1 MKSAALDNTS
11 ASKEPRC
18 WAVVDK
24 FFVCLKEIVDF
35 FIILLVHCKLI
46 IQLFVY
52 IFPVFFMKILLL
64 IWNCIPQEINK

>member
-1 MKSAALDNTS
+1 MKSVALDNTS
-11 ASKEPRC
+11 ASKEPCC

-35 FIILLVHCKLI
+35 FIFFLVQYKLI

-52 IFPVFFMKILLL
+52 ISPVNFIKIPLL
-64 IWNCIPQEINK
+64 